1 MFSSLAENLDK
12 TFRNLRGVGKISEK
26 NITSAL
32 REIRLALL
40 EADVEYKVA
49 QTFVEN
55 VKKKALGEE
64 VLKSIKPGEQIVKIF
79 HDELTALLGGDRA
92 PLDLNP
98 PARIVLCGLN
108 GAGKTTTA
116 GKLALRLKKDGRRP
130 LLVAADLYRPAAI
143 DQLAKV
149 AEQAGVPCFTPDP
162 DEKNVLKAAK
172 AALKWAER
180 QAGSLLIFDTAGRQE
195 VDDSLLEELRGLC
208 RFLQPRE
215 NLLVADAAT
224 GQQAVKVAKAFDA
237 SVDLSGIILTK
248 LDGDARGGAA
258 LSMRA
263 VTGKPIKYIGEGEKL
278 DQFAEFHPERM
289 AGRILD
295 MGDTVSMV
303 EQVAEQID
311 EEKAAQAAKRLESGR
326 FDFNDFL
333 EQMKLLQNLGPLDG
347 LLGMLPGFNKI
358 KKQLPSNAF
367 DPRRV
372 KHMEAIV
379 LSMTPLARRR
389 PEIIK
394 GTRRKRIAGGSGRS
408 LVEVNQLLKQ
418 FGMMRKMMKS
428 KGKMRRMM
436 NQLGAMGGGG
446 VGDMLGGGG
455 PRRGGGPGLPL

>member
-1 MFSSLAENLDK
+1 
-12 TFRNLRGVGKISEK
+12 
-26 NITSAL
+26 
-32 REIRLALL
+32 
-40 EADVEYKVA
+40 
-49 QTFVEN
+49 
-55 VKKKALGEE
+55 
-64 VLKSIKPGEQIVKIF
+64 
-79 HDELTALLGGDRA
+79 
-92 PLDLNP
+92 
-98 PARIVLCGLN
+98 
-108 GAGKTTTA
+108 
-116 GKLALRLKKDGRRP
+116 
-130 LLVAADLYRPAAI
+130 
-143 DQLAKV
+143 
-149 AEQAGVPCFTPDP
+149 
-162 DEKNVLKAAK
+162 
-172 AALKWAER
+172 
-180 QAGSLLIFDTAGRQE
+180 
-195 VDDSLLEELRGLC
+195 
-208 RFLQPRE
+208 
-215 NLLVADAAT
+215 
-224 GQQAVKVAKAFDA
+224 
-237 SVDLSGIILTK
+237 
-248 LDGDARGGAA
+248 
-258 LSMRA
+258 
-263 VTGKPIKYIGEGEKL
+263 
-278 DQFAEFHPERM
+278 
-289 AGRILD
+289 

-379 LSMTPLARRR
+379 LSMTPLERRR